1 MPALARADLGTATT
15 PEMHAALPKQLGRF
29 PFWQGEQYLT
39 ATLEEIYA
47 SASQRAT
54 GIYLNQAE
62 PQPEERIAKEG
73 RRTDPCE
80 ASRQEF

>member
-1 MPALARADLGTATT
+1 
-15 PEMHAALPKQLGRF
+15 MHAALPKQLGRF
-29 PFWQGEQYLT
+29 SFWQGEQDLT

-62 PQPEERIAKEG
+62 PQPEERKGSPRKAG
-73 RRTDPCE
+73 AQTPRE